1 MRNSSR
7 TLVRI
12 LVVDDHEPFRQF
24 LHLKLQQR
32 PELQIV
38 GEASDGL
45 EGVQKAKDLQPDLI
59 LLDIGLPRL
68 NGIEAAHRIMKFSPN
83 ANILFISQ
91 ENDAALI
98 AAAIGNGAK
107 GFVRKLNVNRE
118 LLPAIEAVLRE
129 EHIRSTGVTQR
140 ESASSVLSSA
150 EGDNTISG

>member
-12 LVVDDHEPFRQF
+12 LVVDDHEPFRRF

-91 ENDAALI
+91 VNDAAVI

-129 EHIRSTGVTQR
+129 EHITSTGVTQR

-150 EGDNTISG
+150 GGDNTISG